1 MDASGDAANAAAP
14 KDCTL
19 MAIAAIAIVLKLKL
33 DLTHP
38 IESTG
43 SHVFSHQIYIYIIL
57 SVIYRFL

>member
-43 SHVFSHQIYIYIIL
+43 SHVFSHQIYI
-57 SVIYRFL
+57 